1 MFTIFIYSLVNLF
14 TSSLVN
20 LFTSKPG
27 GGDPPQTSYLADCR
41 SQSWRLWGPKSVPKI
56 PKTAQR
62 RPKTA
67 PRRSQD
73 GLRATQDAP
82 RPLQDGQTLLFFLLI
97 SDLQKTLKNLRK
109 TNVFGLPDWH
119 NIAPRGPQ
127 DHPRSLKIAPRWPQ
141 EAPRDTAG
149 RPKRHQ
155 DRPKIAHRG
164 HKITPRSPHDAL
176 RALQEAQGRPKRD
189 Q

>member
-1 MFTIFIYSLVNLF
+1 MF

-20 LFTSKPG
+20 LFTSKPW
-27 GGDPPQTSYLADCR
+27 GGDPPQTSYLADYR
-41 SQSWRLWGPKSVPKI
+41 SQPWDLWDPKSVPKI

-73 GLRATQDAP
+73 GPRATQDAP
-82 RPLQDGQTLLFFLLI
+82 RPLQDGQTCLFFLLI
-97 SDLQKTLKNLRK
+97 SDLQKTLKNTRK
-109 TNVFGLPDWH
+109 TNVFCLPDWH

-141 EAPRDTAG
+141 EAPRDTTG
-149 RPKRHQ
+149 RPKRPQ
-155 DRPKIAHRG
+155 DRPKIAPGG
-164 HKITPRSPHDAL
+164 HKIAPRC
-176 RALQEAQGRPKRD
+176 PKNA
-189 Q
+189 